1 MTADADIIE
10 DCGRV
15 DMSHR
20 AHVLIAEDDD
30 QVRAWIDEVLVA
42 AGYDTTCVASAEDAL
57 ARLDGRR
64 RPNLLVLDLDMPGA
78 GGMAVLDRIRQSADP
93 ATVPVIV
100 VSGLGDIE
108 RRVAALDA
116 GAVDFVAKPVD
127 SRELLARVRSHLRVS
142 SLASQWRDGA
152 DHDPLTG
159 LLNRRGF
166 LARLG
171 AEIDRVTTADAAL
184 AVLFIDLDNFKGIND
199 RFGHVAGDRLL
210 RRVAGALDD
219 SLGRGVVLGRW
230 GGDEFVVAVPGA
242 SAEHIATLSASL
254 GDALVSQLGPSSVG
268 ASIGV
273 SWLRPQDVAGR
284 PGDHL
289 PLDLIEAADRAMY
302 TDKAAR
308 SGIHRL
314 P

>member
-10 DCGRV
+10 NGGRV
-15 DMSHR
+15 AMSHR
-20 AHVLIAEDDD
+20 AHVLIAEDDEP
-30 QVRAWIDEVLVA
+30 VRAWIDEVLLA
-42 AGYDTTCVASAEDAL
+42 AGYDTTCVASGAEAL
-57 ARLDGRR
+57 ARLGGRR
-64 RPNLLVLDLDMPGA
+64 RPNLLVLDLDMPDGD
-78 GGMAVLDRIRQSADP
+78 GMLVLDRIQQSSEP
-93 ATVPVIV
+93 ALVPVIV
-100 VSGLGDIE
+100 VSGLGDID

-166 LARLG
+166 LGRLG
-171 AEIDRVTTADAAL
+171 AEVHRVAASDAPL
-184 AVLFIDLDNFKGIND
+184 AVLFIDLDNFKGVND
-199 RFGHVAGDRLL
+199 RYGHVAGDRLL

-219 SLGRGVVLGRW
+219 SLGKGGILGRW
-230 GGDEFVVAVPGA
+230 GGDEFVVAVPAADAGLV
-242 SAEHIATLSASL
+242 ATLSASL
-254 GDALVSQLGPSSVG
+254 GDALIRHLGPSTVG

-273 SWLRPQDVAGR
+273 AWLRPQDVATGAS
-284 PGDHL
+284 DHL
-289 PLDLIEAADRAMY
+289 SLDLIEAADRAMY
-302 TDKAAR
+302 DDKATR

>member
-1 MTADADIIE
+1 MTADADII
-10 DCGRV
+10 DGGRR

-20 AHVLIAEDDD
+20 AHVLIAEDDEP
-30 QVRAWIDEVLVA
+30 VRAWIDEVLVA
-42 AGYDTTCVASAEDAL
+42 AGYDTTCVASGEEAL
-57 ARLDGRR
+57 ARLGGRR
-64 RPNLLVLDLDMPGA
+64 RPNLLVLDLDMPDGD
-78 GGMAVLDRIRQSADP
+78 GMLVLDHIRQSAEP
-93 ATVPVIV
+93 ALVPVIV
-100 VSGLGDIE
+100 VSGLGDVE

-166 LARLG
+166 LGRLG
-171 AEIDRVTTADAAL
+171 TEVRRVATADNPL
-184 AVLFIDLDNFKGIND
+184 AVLFIDLDNFKGVND
-199 RFGHVAGDRLL
+199 RYGHVAGDRLL
-210 RRVAGALDD
+210 RRVATALDD
-219 SLGRGVVLGRW
+219 GLGRDGILGRW
-230 GGDEFVVAVPGA
+230 GGDEFVVAVPA
-242 SAEHIATLSASL
+242 ADADLVATLSASL
-254 GDALVSQLGPSSVG
+254 ADALFRHLGPSSVG

-273 SWLRPQDVAGR
+273 AWLRPQDVAAGAC
-284 PGDHL
+284 DHL

-302 TDKAAR
+302 DDKAAR